1 MTSGSSCQRAP
12 GSSWESKAKKI
23 YLIHLNLWI
32 CRISHYP
39 VDEVYHMGKTDQTD
53 GGDEEVAE
61 IETFVGAVRLL
72 DDLVVK
78 VIQYH

>member
-1 MTSGSSCQRAP
+1 M
-12 GSSWESKAKKI
+12 
-23 YLIHLNLWI
+23 NLWI

-39 VDEVYHMGKTDQTD
+39 VDEVDDMGKTDQTD

-61 IETFVGAVRLL
+61 IEAFVGAVGLL

-78 VIQYH
+78 VI

>member
-12 GSSWESKAKKI
+12 ELNSESKAKKA
-23 YLIHLNLWI
+23 YLNLWI

-61 IETFVGAVRLL
+61 IESFVGAVRLL

-78 VIQYH
+78 VI

>member
-12 GSSWESKAKKI
+12 ESSSESKAKKN

-39 VDEVYHMGKTDQTD
+39 VDEVDYVGKTDQSD
-53 GGDEEVAE
+53 RGDEEVAKVE
-61 IETFVGAVRLL
+61 AFVGTVGLL

-78 VIQYH
+78 VI

>member
-1 MTSGSSCQRAP
+1 MKSQKT
-12 GSSWESKAKKI
+12 

-39 VDEVYHMGKTDQTD
+39 VDEVDHVGKTDQSD
-53 GGDEEVAE
+53 RRDEEVTKVEA
-61 IETFVGAVRLL
+61 FVGTVGLL

-78 VIQYH
+78 VV

>member
-1 MTSGSSCQRAP
+1 M
-12 GSSWESKAKKI
+12 
-23 YLIHLNLWI
+23 NLWI

-53 GGDEEVAE
+53 RGDEEVAE
-61 IETFVGAVRLL
+61 VEALVGAVRLL

-78 VIQYH
+78 VI

>member
-1 MTSGSSCQRAP
+1 
-12 GSSWESKAKKI
+12 
-23 YLIHLNLWI
+23 
-32 CRISHYP
+32 
-39 VDEVYHMGKTDQTD
+39 MGKTDQTD

-78 VIQYH
+78 VIQYHWDVWNTKHYDYYKS

>member
-12 GSSWESKAKKI
+12 ESSAESKAKKT

-39 VDEVYHMGKTDQTD
+39 VDEVDDMGKTDQTD

-61 IETFVGAVRLL
+61 IEAFVGAVGLL

-78 VIQYH
+78 VI